1 MVGGKMEGGLPEILE
16 CLLVDGSYCWN
27 FRCRRRM
34 VDGKM
39 EGGLAEILECLLVD
53 GAVV

>member
-1 MVGGKMEGGLPEILE
+1 
-16 CLLVDGSYCWN
+16 
-27 FRCRRRM
+27 M

-53 GAVV
+53 ESYCWNFRCHCRMVGSKVEGGLVEILECLLVDGAVV